1 MSLDN
6 IIIVNATSDIIVN
19 ANAIFKIIRV
29 DLLRLIFL
37 RDSFFLLEELDA
49 LRLRDK

>member
-6 IIIVNATSDIIVN
+6 IIIVDAIFDIIVD
-19 ANAIFKIIRV
+19 ANVTFEIIRV

-37 RDSFFLLEELDA
+37 RDSFFLLKELDV
-49 LRLRDK
+49 LYL